1 MANGTYRFSAPNRL
15 CNAPRHRSAKRNR
28 HRSAFARLGRIALA
42 CVLVLGLSAAPITS
56 LGRASQA
63 HADPNDATS
72 APSTSEPSQALAK
85 TGEAGENTEPDGP
98 SNLPAAPDG
107 DIVPND
113 PSKPAIVATS
123 DENPSSGPVVRGPAE
138 WAIDKLLDIGF
149 DLVAT
154 AALDSLGDAAD
165 ASGNEDLEKVVDFVD
180 GILGGS
186 ASIEHECDKILDA
199 VGELSLQITDLEN
212 HIDAQ
217 FLELERTITLNQI
230 ENQREQIIQMSD
242 SVYAPALNAYTEY
255 VQASKDYADAIGTT
269 NEKNRLQT
277 AQTKERALQKAF
289 DDLDYRKDLTTV
301 ETYGVNMGSYTNHR
315 YLYYLNQYA
324 DETLAF
330 DHQRYALL
338 TAGINDVSTNLGVI
352 TYVQRLAYDY
362 WAAKAAGN
370 PDDVELQEKVL
381 DLENDLEANL
391 NRVVRDINYVT
402 SEYANKDNAADW
414 PRTDLLSLMRPYDF
428 ETSYSFGYQ
437 PSSSRSFDY
446 YHWDDH
452 YGYQTRTWHYTAEA
466 SKTTQT
472 MKAYRAG
479 VGNQVYLVVDGD
491 VGLTYGPKTGDVIHG
506 MRYWEKIS
514 DGYLPLSNEYVGFPD
529 QDFYN
534 LQSTADGVYKM
545 PKDFSALAPIVQVD
559 GYKSSGGSLVGHL
572 AKNGM
577 STLDSEA
584 YVIMDSYVEPM
595 YPTGAIRQNHY
606 TTFYWYSTLIPTSGD
621 YSNSKVS
628 LTAEDTA
635 PDSRLLAVLAQ
646 DPNKREAHPLHLM
659 TEGSGL
665 ALTATDLSGN
675 PLPANV
681 PAGTRV
687 KLTVTADEPA
697 ALDSLVLKNVDGIVL
712 ETFASSDTANLVT
725 GGTSNAVFT
734 FTMPYQE
741 VSLVGTPG
749 KAEPNPLHFA
759 QDADGAYLVSTLDD
773 LVKVSAAYEQHA
785 NMYAGATFRLAN
797 DIVNVRTPFPVW
809 STPIGTEDHPFAG
822 TFDGAGHGIG
832 GFTMNME
839 TGPLA
844 SQKHGGIFGVIDASA
859 VVHDVSVY
867 AIDYRGNDTSHTI
880 GGLAGANYG
889 IISDCS
895 TGSAQTGIIVDPS
908 FYEPN
913 SLDPN
918 YLRFVNVTITGY
930 DAGGLVAYNR
940 GQVINSWSGAD
951 VSASGNG
958 GHGGGLIG
966 YSDSGSTVWNS
977 YAMGR
982 VYSGHSVGGLIAR
995 SYADVHNTYYCGSLV
1010 TGSGIIGG
1018 FIGENHHDVF
1028 SSFVRKGVGSKP
1040 FGTGYAGSSP
1050 DASLTVMENE
1060 AMASFLLEQALN
1072 KEVTGE
1078 MNFWTQSSKENHGY
1092 PYQLKNP
1099 MIQRTVT
1106 DEATGITLTG
1116 TMHAAAQLAIAP
1128 LSESDVERQ
1137 ALYRHALDNGLLGVM
1152 TASYNA
1158 FLPVAAKKSGQSP
1171 LEGTVTLSF
1180 PLAEGQRGGTVKV
1193 LQQRADGVTTL
1204 DAFEKDG
1211 RAYVEIDALT
1221 PFAVVTSTNGAA
1233 PSAPAG
1239 NPASLAPTGDAID
1252 PYILL
1257 AAAVAAIAALGCAMT
1272 FVSRASARAR
1282 RQADTTDE

>member
-1 MANGTYRFSAPNRL
+1 M
-15 CNAPRHRSAKRNR
+15 
-28 HRSAFARLGRIALA
+28 
-42 CVLVLGLSAAPITS
+42 LVFGLSAAPITS

-85 TGEAGENTEPDGP
+85 AGETDENTEPDGEN
-98 SNLPAAPDG
+98 NLPAAPDG
-107 DIVPND
+107 DIEPNE

-123 DENPSSGPVVRGPAE
+123 DDDLSSGPAVRGPAE

-154 AALDSLGDAAD
+154 AALDSLGNAAD
-165 ASGNEDLEKVVDFVD
+165 ASGNEDLVKVVDFVD

-186 ASIEHECDKILDA
+186 ASIEHECDKILGA
-199 VGELSLQITDLEN
+199 VNELSLQITDLEN

-230 ENQREQIIQMSD
+230 EEQRKQIIQMSI
-242 SVYAPALNAYTEY
+242 SVYAPALTAYTAY
-255 VQASKDYADAIGTT
+255 IQASKDYSDAIGTT
-269 NEKNRLQT
+269 NEAHRLQD
-277 AQTKERALQKAF
+277 AQTKERALVKAF
-289 DDLDYRKDLTTV
+289 DDLNYRNDLTTV
-301 ETYGVNMGSYTNHR
+301 ENYGVNMGSYTNHR

-330 DHQRYALL
+330 DHQRFALL
-338 TAGINDVSTNLGVI
+338 TAGINDVATNLGVI
-352 TYVQRLAYDY
+352 TYVERLEYDY
-362 WAAKAAGN
+362 WAAKAASDPN
-370 PDDVELQEKVL
+370 DVALQQKVL
-381 DLENDLEANL
+381 DLENELTTNL
-391 NRVVRDINYVT
+391 DRVVRDINYVS

-414 PRTDLLSLMRPYDF
+414 PRTDLLTLMRPYDF
-428 ETSYSFGYQ
+428 ETSYSFSYQ

-466 SKTTQT
+466 KKTTQT
-472 MKAYRAG
+472 MKAYRAS
-479 VGNQVYLVVDGD
+479 VGGQVYLVVDGD
-491 VGLTYGPKTGDVIHG
+491 VGLTYGSRTGDVIHG

-514 DGYLPLSNEYVGFPD
+514 EGFLPISNEYVGFPD

-545 PKDFSALAPIVQVD
+545 PKDFSPLAPIVQ
-559 GYKSSGGSLVGHL
+559 GNSYKSSGGSLVGHL

-577 STLDSEA
+577 SSLGSEA
-584 YVIMDSYVEPM
+584 YVVMNSYVEPM

-621 YSNSKVS
+621 YSNSKAS

-646 DPNKREAHPLHLM
+646 EPNKREAHPLHLV

-665 ALTATDLSGN
+665 ALAATDLSGN
-675 PLPANV
+675 ALPANV

-687 KLTVTADEPA
+687 KLTVTAADTA
-697 ALDSLVLKNVDGIVL
+697 ALDALVLKSADGDVL
-712 ETFASSDTANLVT
+712 ETFASADTANLVT
-725 GGTSNAVFT
+725 GGTNNAVFT

-741 VSLVGTPG
+741 ASLVGTPG

-773 LVKVSAAYEQHA
+773 LVKVSAAYDQHA
-785 NMYAGATFRLAN
+785 GMYRGATFRLAD
-797 DIVNVRTPFPVW
+797 DIVNVRFPFPVW

-822 TFDGAGHGIG
+822 TFDGAGHAIG

-844 SQKHGGIFGVIDASA
+844 TQKFGGIFGVIDASA
-859 VVHDVSVY
+859 VVHDVAVY
-867 AIDYRGNDTSHTI
+867 AMDYRGNDANHTI

-889 IISDCS
+889 IIDNCS
-895 TGSAQTGIIVDPS
+895 TGSAQTGITVDPS
-908 FYEPN
+908 LTDLTF
-913 SLDPN
+913 LDPS
-918 YLRFVNVTITGY
+918 YLPLINVTITGY

-951 VSASGNG
+951 VSASANG
-958 GHGGGLIG
+958 GHGGGLVG

-982 VYSGHSVGGLIAR
+982 VRSGHSVGGLIAR
-995 SYADVHNTYYCGSLV
+995 SYADVHNTYYCGSEV
-1010 TGSGIIGG
+1010 TGSIRGS

-1028 SSFVRKGVGSKP
+1028 SSFVRKDVVSKP
-1040 FGTGYAGSSP
+1040 FGTGYQGDSP

-1072 KEVTGE
+1072 KEVVGN
-1078 MNFWTQSSKENHGY
+1078 MNFWTWNAEENNGY
-1092 PYQLKNP
+1092 PYQLKDP

-1106 DEATGITLTG
+1106 DEATGVTLTG

-1137 ALYRHALDNGLLGVM
+1137 TLYRHALDNGLLGAM

-1158 FLPVAAKKSGQSP
+1158 FLPVVAKKSGQSP

-1193 LQQRADGVTTL
+1193 LQQHVDGVTTL
-1204 DAFEKDG
+1204 DALVKDG

-1221 PFAVVTSTNGAA
+1221 PFAVVTSTNDAA
-1233 PSAPAG
+1233 PSVPAG

-1252 PYILL
+1252 PYTPMV
-1257 AAAVAAIAALGCAMT
+1257 AAVAAIAALGCAMT